1 MQKRSLTYI
10 ENGFLALATLVFGI
24 MAGLFWTY
32 TFNVN
37 YAMLEVDGAT
47 YATVQSLLNQNVRH
61 FMFFLFFF
69 GGGFFS
75 VLALAVNWRHWRHMS
90 FWLLALAAIIYI
102 LGVIVFTAQVNLP
115 LNYYTES
122 WDPQNL
128 PADWAQVRTQ
138 WNNANAIRVGTSG
151 AAFVLALAA
160 LVVRASRNAI

>member
-1 MQKRSLTYI
+1 
-10 ENGFLALATLVFGI
+10 
-24 MAGLFWTY
+24 
-32 TFNVN
+32 
-37 YAMLEVDGAT
+37 
-47 YATVQSLLNQNVRH
+47 
-61 FMFFLFFF
+61 
-69 GGGFFS
+69 
-75 VLALAVNWRHWRHMS
+75 MS

>member
-1 MQKRSLTYI
+1 
-10 ENGFLALATLVFGI
+10 
-24 MAGLFWTY
+24 
-32 TFNVN
+32 
-37 YAMLEVDGAT
+37 
-47 YATVQSLLNQNVRH
+47 
-61 FMFFLFFF
+61 
-69 GGGFFS
+69 
-75 VLALAVNWRHWRHMS
+75 MS
-90 FWLLALAAIIYI
+90 FDSPSALTALTPLDGRYRSKVTPLLPIFSEYGLIRARVRVEIEWLLALAAIIYI